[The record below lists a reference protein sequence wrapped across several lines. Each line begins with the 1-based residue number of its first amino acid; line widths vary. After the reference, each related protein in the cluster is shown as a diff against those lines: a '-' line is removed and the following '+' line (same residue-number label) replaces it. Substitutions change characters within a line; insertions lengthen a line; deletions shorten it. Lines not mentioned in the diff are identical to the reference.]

1 MNIFEKILDS
11 SINSTSNQKS
21 ITELDEIFSSKKPSN
36 PYPKKFSKELIFDFE
51 NETDFDSIFNEIDF
65 LFDANEDSTENRL
78 NKTRSSILD
87 KNYTRTFINL
97 LKEED
102 FEFGYST
109 RSEDMLNEQLKINA
123 LATRNWLNE
132 IFIKNFHDQS
142 VIIGILRIIGRFEPS
157 IIFPQGQT
165 IALAALSHSNDE
177 IKELGIRAF
186 EKWCSLESL
195 EILKSISTNVSWLN
209 EYIDEVIIDFEEQ
222 LCLS

>member
-36 PYPKKFSKELIFDFE
+36 PYPKKFSKELIFDIE

-87 KNYTRTFINL
+87 KNYTRTFVNL

-195 EILKSISTNVSWLN
+195 EILKSISTNASWLN